1 MNHKECGWCGDSLVC
16 ENVFF
21 PLYCAVDDPLLNPRG
36 FTFDKECPI
45 AAVPEKDVLSENK
58 TGILVG
64 AILGTLGVMAVA
76 LFIAAYFWRA
86 IPLETFASGYS
97 PAGAELWN
105 DSGIHE
111 AAGQVHTTPWA
122 NN

>member
-1 MNHKECGWCGDSLVC
+1 MAAADCGWCGDAQVC
-16 ENVFF
+16 ENTFF

-36 FTFDKECPI
+36 FTFDQQC
-45 AAVPEKDVLSENK
+45 AWASVPEQDVLSENK

-86 IPLETFASGYS
+86 IPVETFASGFN
-97 PAGAELWN
+97 PPPTDGWN

-111 AAGQVHTTPWA
+111 AAGKVHTTPWA
-122 NN
+122 